1 MEGEKFDLIVVTD
14 LFKSS
19 LKDDDVFMDAYLLA
33 FREILK

>member
-1 MEGEKFDLIVVTD
+1 MEAEKFDLIVVTD

-19 LKDDDVFMDAYLLA
+19 LKDDDVLMDSYLLA